1 MVERRNRIAAAVC
14 DFCRSGA
21 LLLFRF
27 HDRCDISTFWLAWTL
42 GLQRC
47 FHTAHQYG
55 GVARHVVRLVDSDV
69 ELVDTAF
76 SHSDGV
82 VARADNVHA
91 RCGVV
96 RDAAPGWLTFEYTK
110 TRPYC
115 AKQ

>member
-14 DFCRSGA
+14 DFCRAGA

-69 ELVDTAF
+69 ELVDTASATQMAWWLVPITF
-76 SHSDGV
+76 MLA
-82 VARADNVHA
+82 VASYGMLRRA
-91 RCGVV
+91 G
-96 RDAAPGWLTFEYTK
+96 
-110 TRPYC
+110 
-115 AKQ
+115 